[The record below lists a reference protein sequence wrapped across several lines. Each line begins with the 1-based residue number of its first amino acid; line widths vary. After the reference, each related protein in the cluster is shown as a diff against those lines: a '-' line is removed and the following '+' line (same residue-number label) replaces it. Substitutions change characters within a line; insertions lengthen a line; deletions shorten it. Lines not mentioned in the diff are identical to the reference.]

1 MKRWDQKCVGVIF
14 SVLVILWITR
24 DLQGLFGWS
33 LLFQPKLV
41 ALFFKTKNSKKF
53 NVNFDLLIFLRFP
66 SDATPAVRF

>member
-41 ALFFKTKNSKKF
+41 AY
-53 NVNFDLLIFLRFP
+53 FLRLKIP
-66 SDATPAVRF
+66 KNLMLTLIY